1 MTLAQARSVI
11 AKAIPRRIAIRRL
24 RPAATPTVLLTFD
37 DGPDEAVTPAVLDR
51 LDAHQARG
59 VFFVIGH
66 RAEQCPWLLREI
78 AARGHVLGNHSY
90 THADSFFEP
99 HSPPRLRPFRA
110 DVSRCQAILD
120 SVTRDGPRLFRP
132 PGGRLTISTVLTP
145 QLLGLRCT
153 VWSREV
159 SDWAFRTENEGRAG
173 GAQLVRD
180 IRAADIVLLHDDNP
194 SLLALLDVLLPG
206 LRSRGLDLAAGPR
219 YL

>member
-1 MTLAQARSVI
+1 MSLARARSVV
-11 AKAIPRRIAIRRL
+11 AKAIPRRVAIRRL
-24 RPAATPTVLLTFD
+24 RSGATPTVLLTFD
-37 DGPDEAVTPAVLDR
+37 DGPDEAVTPAVLDL

-66 RAEQCPWLLREI
+66 RAEQCPGLLREI

-90 THADSFFEP
+90 THADTYFEP
-99 HSPPRLRPFRA
+99 HPPPRLRPFRA

-159 SDWAFRTENEGRAG
+159 SDWAFRSDDEGRAG
-173 GAQLVRD
+173 GERLIRDVR
-180 IRAADIVLLHDDNP
+180 AGDIVLLHDNNP
-194 SLLALLDVLLPG
+194 SLLPLLEVLLPG
-206 LRSRGLDLAAGPR
+206 LRSRGLDLASGAQ